1 MKKGEGL
8 MEDFRAC
15 PDEEKVLFLE
25 AFEGSSDKEAILKAP
40 LDPGARAGD
49 RYSSPHRCIGLP
61 EAAASGPWARSPWHQ
76 GYAAASPDSD

>member
-1 MKKGEGL
+1 MKKGVGM

-25 AFEGSSDKEAILKAP
+25 AFEGRTGKETILKGP

-49 RYSSPHRCIGLP
+49 RYSSPHRYNGLP
-61 EAAASGPWARSPWHQ
+61 EVAASEPWVISPWHR
-76 GYAAASPDSD
+76 GCDDGLRDSD

>member
-1 MKKGEGL
+1 

-25 AFEGSSDKEAILKAP
+25 AFGGSFGKEAILKGL

-49 RYSSPHRCIGLP
+49 RYSSPHRCIELP
-61 EAAASGPWARSPWHQ
+61 EAAASEPWARSPWHL

>member
-15 PDEEKVLFLE
+15 PEKERAHVPEGFG
-25 AFEGSSDKEAILKAP
+25 GSSDKEAILKGP
-40 LDPGARAGD
+40 LDPEARAGD
-49 RYSSPHRCIGLP
+49 RYSSPHRCNGLP
-61 EAAASGPWARSPWHQ
+61 EAAASEPWARSPWHR